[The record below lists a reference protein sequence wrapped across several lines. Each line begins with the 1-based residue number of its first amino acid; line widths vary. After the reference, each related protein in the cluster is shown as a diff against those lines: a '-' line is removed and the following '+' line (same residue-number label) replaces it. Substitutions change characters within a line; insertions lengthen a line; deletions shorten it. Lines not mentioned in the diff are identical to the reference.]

1 MELAVGRASRLI
13 IIACDAL
20 KQVWRKQNPE
30 IVALWWDVE
39 RAVKWAIER
48 PGSVHMIARCKIWR
62 TPGWLVIE
70 LPSGRRLLYA
80 QPEVRKTIEYDEETD
95 EIKERRIIRY
105 MAAKNKQW
113 RRDRTYG
120 GKIVENIT
128 QAIANDILRASML
141 RADAAGYRQILHVH
155 DEQVT
160 EGPVGFY
167 SLDDFLALMEE
178 PLPWSEGLPLK
189 ATGYVA
195 TRYRKD

>member
-1 MELAVGRASRLI
+1 MKTKTKFKNVQSF
-13 IIACDAL
+13 
-20 KQVWRKQNPE
+20 
-30 IVALWWDVE
+30 
-39 RAVKWAIER
+39 
-48 PGSVHMIARCKIWR
+48 AR
-62 TPGWLVIE
+62 WL
-70 LPSGRRLLYA
+70 R
-80 QPEVRKTIEYDEETD
+80 
-95 EIKERRIIRY
+95 
-105 MAAKNKQW
+105 KNKQW

-128 QAIANDILRASML
+128 QAIANDVLRASML
-141 RADAAGYRQILHVH
+141 RADAAGYQQILHVH

-189 ATGYVA
+189 ATGDVA